1 MCGIFGVISKKE
13 AKYSKSFIEKSLTSL
28 AKFSESR
35 GKDTSGLCV
44 FDQKDNK
51 LIINKGN
58 THTTELFKKKNVK
71 DSLKYLHTSDTKFAF
86 GHSRLVTNGT
96 QLNANNNQ
104 PILKDGVI
112 GIHNGIITNEDELWG
127 VNPDINREYEIDTE
141 VLLALIRKELN
152 LTNNIE
158 ASVAKSI
165 SSIEGT
171 ASVALMF
178 DDYDKFVLATNNGSL
193 YILQAEDIIFFASER
208 AMMNSFI
215 KKCNLKSIV
224 PDFKVFQ
231 LSYNTIFSVDIDSF
245 TLLNTNFST
254 AIQSEKKACSE
265 KKEKK
270 EIKINNFTKKNDL
283 SAVLDIN
290 SIGLRSESTKEREL
304 LIHPQEKVS
313 KLNRC
318 TKCVLPET
326 FPYISFDK
334 KGVCNYCHGYKVN
347 KRTNSLDELKL
358 LVEPYKKKDGSP
370 DVLVP
375 FSGGRDSTYSVHIIK
390 EKLGLNPITYTYD
403 WGMVTDLAR
412 RNIARTCGKLGIEN
426 IIVAADIKKK
436 RRNIKLNVEA
446 WLKRPELGMIP
457 LFMAGDKYFFYY
469 ANKMCKE
476 NNLDLAI
483 WGSNY
488 LENTDFKTGFCGI
501 KPNFDKERIDT
512 LRVYDKMKLI
522 SFFAKNFSLNPN
534 YINMSL
540 VNTFGAFLSRY
551 AIKRTGYFQ
560 LFDYFL
566 WDEDEV
572 NNLIIKEY
580 NWELSVDTKN
590 TWRIGDGTAAFY
602 NYIYFLTAGFSEFDT
617 FRSNQVR
624 EGMIT
629 RKEALKFI
637 EKDNVP
643 RYETI
648 KWYLEI
654 VGLNFENVIKKVNS
668 IKRLY

>member
-35 GKDTSGLCV
+35 GKDSSGLCV
-44 FDQKDNK
+44 FDQKNNK

-112 GIHNGIITNEDELWG
+112 GIHNGIITNDDELWC

-178 DDYDKFVLATNNGSL
+178 DDYDKFILATNNGSL

-215 KKCNLKSIV
+215 NKCNLKSTV

-313 KLNRC
+313 KLKRC

-334 KGVCNYCHGYKVN
+334 KGVCNYCHGYKIN
-347 KRTNSLDELKL
+347 KRTNSLDELKS

-501 KPNFDKERIDT
+501 KPNFDKDRIDT
-512 LRVYDKMKLI
+512 LRVNDKMKLI
-522 SFFAKNFSLNPN
+522 SFFAKNYCLNSS

-637 EKDNVP
+637 EKDNIP